1 MTIDCF
7 LVQRNLKLVIE
18 ALLLQ
23 LRSALAKIVQGDDDD
38 VKQRKPS
45 KAPVKDEDKVENDDN
60 DNDDDEKQ
68 SNMSSNP
75 DLFQNKPP
83 WMNDQVL
90 FVCFIFLNFYFK
102 YF

>member
-1 MTIDCF
+1 MIVF

-38 VKQRKPS
+38 VKQRKSS
-45 KAPVKDEDKVENDDN
+45 KTPVKDEDKIKNDDN

-90 FVCFIFLNFYFK
+90 FVFYLFFFLIF
-102 YF
+102 